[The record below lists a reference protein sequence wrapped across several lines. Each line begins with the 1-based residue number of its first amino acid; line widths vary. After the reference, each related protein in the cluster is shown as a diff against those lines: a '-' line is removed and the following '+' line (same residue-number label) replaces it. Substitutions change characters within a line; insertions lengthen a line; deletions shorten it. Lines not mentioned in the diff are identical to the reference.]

1 MAEPY
6 LGQIIAV
13 GFNFAPAGWELCK
26 GQSLPIDQNQA
37 LFQLIGTSYG
47 GDGVTTFNLPDLQG
61 RLEVSQGQAQG
72 RSNYVLGNA
81 GGAETVT
88 LTAAQNA
95 AHSHPLMASAATGT
109 TTTPDSTMALANNSA
124 SQVDMYDKVAP
135 TTALKSDSITSTTTG
150 GPHENRQPYLVINY
164 IIAVAGQ
171 FPPHP

>member
-1 MAEPY
+1 MADPY

-13 GFNFAPAGWELCK
+13 GFNFAPLGWELCK
-26 GQSLPIDQNQA
+26 GQALPIAENPA
-37 LFQLIGTSYG
+37 LYQLIGTTYG
-47 GDGVTTFNLPDLQG
+47 GDGLTTFNLPDLQG

-72 RSNYVLGNA
+72 RSNYIVGQP
-81 GGAETVT
+81 GGSENVT

-95 AHSHPLMASAATGT
+95 GHSHSLMASAQTGT

-135 TTALKSDSITSTTTG
+135 TTALKSDSITSTGSG

-171 FPPHP
+171 YPPQP